1 LPLSLWK
8 PLAACATFFDRKI
21 NIFQTGLRAVIFTF
35 TLQLTLLARSFLCK
49 EGVA

>member
-1 LPLSLWK
+1 
-8 PLAACATFFDRKI
+8 
-21 NIFQTGLRAVIFTF
+21 LRAVIFTF